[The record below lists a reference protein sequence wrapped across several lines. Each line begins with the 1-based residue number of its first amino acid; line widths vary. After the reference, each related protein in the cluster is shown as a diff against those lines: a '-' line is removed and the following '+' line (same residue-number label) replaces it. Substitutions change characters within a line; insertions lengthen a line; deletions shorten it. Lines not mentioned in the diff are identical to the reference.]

1 MYREEQ
7 GKVREEQRC
16 SGHLVVLE
24 LLKRY
29 DL

>member
-1 MYREEQ
+1 MYRDEQ
-7 GKVREEQRC
+7 GKVREEQRY

-29 DL
+29 GL